1 MSEEIISEIEEDLQ
15 KERFKKYW
23 KNYGKYISVLIVFII
38 FSVGGWQIYEFI
50 EKRRNI
56 EASNIFLNI
65 LDVSKEDTLKAIER
79 IDNIKNLPNGYELLI
94 KFQKANLFIKNNQ
107 ITDAVLLFNQIHQDK
122 SIDKNYRDIA
132 VLLSIMHQYK
142 QENSIVKLDNII
154 STNEHFAMLAKELK
168 AYILYDN
175 GKIKGAHNILEEILN
190 SPNISQRSN
199 ERISNI
205 LKTFEKKLV

>member
-23 KNYGKYISVLIVFII
+23 KNYGKYISLLIVFII
-38 FSVGGWQIYEFI
+38 FSVGGWQIYELLD
-50 EKRRNI
+50 KRRNI

-65 LDVSKEDTLKAIER
+65 LDVSKEDTEKAIEE
-79 IDNIKNLPNGYELLI
+79 IDKIKNLPKGYELLI

-122 SIDKNYRDIA
+122 SIDQNYRDIA

-142 QENSIVKLDNII
+142 QDNSIVKLDNII

-168 AYILYDN
+168 AYILYDD
-175 GKIKGAHNILEEILN
+175 GKIKGAQNILEEILN

-205 LKTFEKKLV
+205 LKTFEKI

>member
-23 KNYGKYISVLIVFII
+23 KNYGKYISLLIVFII
-38 FSVGGWQIYEFI
+38 VSVGGWQIYEFI

-65 LDVSKEDTLKAIER
+65 LDVSKEDTVKAIEK
-79 IDNIKNLPNGYELLI
+79 INNIKNLPNGYELLI
-94 KFQKANLFIKNNQ
+94 KFQKANLFIENNQ

-142 QENSIVKLDNII
+142 QQNSIVKLDNII

-168 AYILYDN
+168 AYILYDD
-175 GKIKGAHNILEEILN
+175 GKIKGAQKILEEILN

-205 LKTFEKKLV
+205 LKTFEKN

>member
-23 KNYGKYISVLIVFII
+23 KNYGKYISLLIVFII

-65 LDVSKEDTLKAIER
+65 LDVSKEDTEKAIEE
-79 IDNIKNLPNGYELLI
+79 IDKIKNLPNGYELLI

-107 ITDAVLLFNQIHQDK
+107 VTEAILLFNQIYQDK
-122 SIDKNYRDIA
+122 SIDQNYRDIA
-132 VLLSIMHQYK
+132 FLLSIMHQYK
-142 QENSIVKLDNII
+142 QENSIAKLDNII

-168 AYILYDN
+168 AYILYDD
-175 GKIKGAHNILEEILN
+175 GKIKGAQNILEEILN

-205 LKTFEKKLV
+205 LKTFEKK

>member
-23 KNYGKYISVLIVFII
+23 KNYGKYISLLIVLII
-38 FSVGGWQIYEFI
+38 FSVGGWQIYDLL

-65 LDVSKEDTLKAIER
+65 LDVSKEDTEKAIEE
-79 IDNIKNLPNGYELLI
+79 IDKIKNLPNGYELLI
-94 KFQKANLFIKNNQ
+94 KFQKANLHIKNNQ
-107 ITDAVLLFNQIHQDK
+107 ISDAVLLFNQIHKDS
-122 SIDKNYRDIA
+122 SIDQNYRDIA
-132 VLLSIMHQYK
+132 FLLSIMHDYK
-142 QENSIVKLDNII
+142 QENSIAKLDNII
-154 STNEHFAMLAKELK
+154 SINEHFAMLAKELK
-168 AYILYDN
+168 AYILYDQ
-175 GKIKGAHNILEEILN
+175 GKIKSAQNILEEILN

-205 LKTFEKKLV
+205 LKTFEKN

>member
-23 KNYGKYISVLIVFII
+23 KNYGKYISLLIVFII

-65 LDVSKEDTLKAIER
+65 LDVSKEDTEKAIEE
-79 IDNIKNLPNGYELLI
+79 IDKIKNLPNGYELLI
-94 KFQKANLFIKNNQ
+94 KFQKANLHIKNNQ
-107 ITDAVLLFNQIHQDK
+107 ISDAVLLLNQIHQDK
-122 SIDKNYRDIA
+122 SIDQNYRDIA
-132 VLLSIMHQYK
+132 FLLSIMHQYK
-142 QENSIVKLDNII
+142 QENSIAKLDNII

-168 AYILYDN
+168 AYILYDD
-175 GKIKGAHNILEEILN
+175 GKIKGAQNILEEILN

-205 LKTFEKKLV
+205 LKTFEKK

>member
-23 KNYGKYISVLIVFII
+23 KNYGKYISLLIVFII
-38 FSVGGWQIYEFI
+38 VSVGGWQIYEFI

-65 LDVSKEDTLKAIER
+65 LDVSKEDTEKAIEE
-79 IDNIKNLPNGYELLI
+79 IDKIKNLPNGYELLI

-142 QENSIVKLDNII
+142 QQNSIVKLDNII

-168 AYILYDN
+168 AYILYDD
-175 GKIKGAHNILEEILN
+175 GKIKGAQKILEEILN

-199 ERISNI
+199 ERILNI
-205 LKTFEKKLV
+205 LKTFEKN

>member
-23 KNYGKYISVLIVFII
+23 KNYGKYISLLIVFII
-38 FSVGGWQIYEFI
+38 FAVGGWQIYEFL

-65 LDVSKEDTLKAIER
+65 LDVSKEDTEKAIEQ
-79 IDNIKNLPNGYELLI
+79 IDNIENMPNGYELLI

-107 ITDAVLLFNQIHQDK
+107 VTEAILLFNQIYQDK
-122 SIDKNYRDIA
+122 SIDQNYRDIA
-132 VLLSIMHQYK
+132 FLLSIMHQYNQK
-142 QENSIVKLDNII
+142 NSIAKLDNVI
-154 STNEHFAMLAKELK
+154 STNEHLAMLAKELK
-168 AYILYDN
+168 AYILYDD

-199 ERISNI
+199 ERISSI
-205 LKTFEKKLV
+205 LKTFEKK

>member
-23 KNYGKYISVLIVFII
+23 KNYGKYISLLIVFII

-65 LDVSKEDTLKAIER
+65 LDVSKEDPEKAIEE
-79 IDNIKNLPNGYELLI
+79 IDKIKNLPNGYELLI

-107 ITDAVLLFNQIHQDK
+107 ITEAVLLFNQIHQDK

-142 QENSIVKLDNII
+142 QQNSIVKLDNII

-168 AYILYDN
+168 AYILYDD
-175 GKIKGAHNILEEILN
+175 GKIKGAQKILEEILN

-205 LKTFEKKLV
+205 LKTFEKN

>member
-23 KNYGKYISVLIVFII
+23 KNYGKYISLLIVFII

-65 LDVSKEDTLKAIER
+65 LDVSKEDTEKAIEE
-79 IDNIKNLPNGYELLI
+79 IDKIKNLPNGYELLI
-94 KFQKANLFIKNNQ
+94 KFQKANLLLKNNQ

-142 QENSIVKLDNII
+142 QQNSIVKLDNII

-168 AYILYDN
+168 AYILYDD
-175 GKIKGAHNILEEILN
+175 GKIKGAQNILEEILN

-205 LKTFEKKLV
+205 LKTFEKN

>member
-23 KNYGKYISVLIVFII
+23 KNYGKYISLLIVFII

-65 LDVSKEDTLKAIER
+65 LDVSQEDTEKAIEE
-79 IDNIKNLPNGYELLI
+79 IDKIKNLPNGYELLI
-94 KFQKANLFIKNNQ
+94 KFQKANLHIKNNQ
-107 ITDAVLLFNQIHQDK
+107 ISDAVLLFNQIHIDS
-122 SIDKNYRDIA
+122 SIDQNYRDIA
-132 VLLSIMHQYK
+132 FLLSIMHQYK
-142 QENSIVKLDNII
+142 QENSIAKLDNII

-168 AYILYDN
+168 AYILYDD
-175 GKIKGAHNILEEILN
+175 GKIKGAQSILEEILN

-205 LKTFEKKLV
+205 LKTFEKK

>member
-23 KNYGKYISVLIVFII
+23 KNYGKYISLLIVFII
-38 FSVGGWQIYEFI
+38 VSVGGWQIYEFI

-65 LDVSKEDTLKAIER
+65 LDVSKEDTLKAIEK

-94 KFQKANLFIKNNQ
+94 KFQKANLFIENNQ

-142 QENSIVKLDNII
+142 QQNSIAKLDNII

-168 AYILYDN
+168 AYILYDD
-175 GKIKGAHNILEEILN
+175 GKIKGAQKILEEILN

-205 LKTFEKKLV
+205 LKTFEKN

>member
-23 KNYGKYISVLIVFII
+23 KNYGKYISSLIVFII

-65 LDVSKEDTLKAIER
+65 LDVSKEDTEKAIKE
-79 IDNIKNLPNGYELLI
+79 IDKIKNLPNGYELLI

-142 QENSIVKLDNII
+142 QQNSIVKLDNII
-154 STNEHFAMLAKELK
+154 SKNEHFAMLAKELK
-168 AYILYDN
+168 AYILYDD
-175 GKIKGAHNILEEILN
+175 GKIKGAQNILEEILN

-205 LKTFEKKLV
+205 LKTFEKK

>member
-23 KNYGKYISVLIVFII
+23 KNYGKYISLLIVFII

-65 LDVSKEDTLKAIER
+65 LDVSKEDTEKAIEE
-79 IDNIKNLPNGYELLI
+79 IDKIKNLPNGYELLI

-107 ITDAVLLFNQIHQDK
+107 ISDAVLLFNQIHQDK
-122 SIDKNYRDIA
+122 SIDQNYRDIA
-132 VLLSIMHQYK
+132 FLLSIMHQYK
-142 QENSIVKLDNII
+142 QENSIAKLDNII

-168 AYILYDN
+168 AYILYDD
-175 GKIKGAHNILEEILN
+175 GKIKGAQNILEEILN

-205 LKTFEKKLV
+205 LKTFEKN

>member
-23 KNYGKYISVLIVFII
+23 KNYGKYISLLIVFII
-38 FSVGGWQIYEFI
+38 VSVGGWQIYEFI

-65 LDVSKEDTLKAIER
+65 LDVSKEDTEKAIEE
-79 IDNIKNLPNGYELLI
+79 IDKIKNLPNGYELLI

-142 QENSIVKLDNII
+142 QQNSIVKLDNII

-168 AYILYDN
+168 AYILYDD
-175 GKIKGAHNILEEILN
+175 GKIKGAQNILEEILN

-199 ERISNI
+199 ERISSI
-205 LKTFEKKLV
+205 LRTFEKK

>member
-23 KNYGKYISVLIVFII
+23 KNYGKYISLLIVFII

-65 LDVSKEDTLKAIER
+65 LDVSKEDTEKAIKE
-79 IDNIKNLPNGYELLI
+79 IDKIKNLPNGYELLI
-94 KFQKANLFIKNNQ
+94 KFQKANLHIKNNQ
-107 ITDAVLLFNQIHQDK
+107 ISDAVLLFNQIHKDS
-122 SIDKNYRDIA
+122 SIDQNYRDIA
-132 VLLSIMHQYK
+132 FLLSIMHDYK
-142 QENSIVKLDNII
+142 QENSIAKLDNII

-168 AYILYDN
+168 AYILYDE
-175 GKIKGAHNILEEILN
+175 GKIKGAQDILEEILN

-205 LKTFEKKLV
+205 LKTFKKN

>member
-23 KNYGKYISVLIVFII
+23 KNYGKYISLLIVFII

-65 LDVSKEDTLKAIER
+65 LDVSKEDTVKATEEIDR
-79 IDNIKNLPNGYELLI
+79 IKSLPNGYELLI
-94 KFQKANLFIKNNQ
+94 KFQKANLHIKNNQ
-107 ITDAVLLFNQIHQDK
+107 ISDAVLLFNQIHQDK
-122 SIDKNYRDIA
+122 SIDQSYRDIA
-132 VLLSIMHQYK
+132 FLLSIMHQYK
-142 QENSIVKLDNII
+142 QENSIAKLDNII
-154 STNEHFAMLAKELK
+154 STNVHFAMLAKELK
-168 AYILYDN
+168 AYILYDD
-175 GKIKGAHNILEEILN
+175 GKIKGAQNILEEILN

-205 LKTFEKKLV
+205 LKTFEKK

>member
-23 KNYGKYISVLIVFII
+23 KNYGKYISLLIVFII
-38 FSVGGWQIYEFI
+38 VSVGGWQIYEFI

-65 LDVSKEDTLKAIER
+65 LDVSKEDTEKAIEE
-79 IDNIKNLPNGYELLI
+79 IDKIKNLPNGYELLI
-94 KFQKANLFIKNNQ
+94 KFQKANLFIENNQ

-142 QENSIVKLDNII
+142 QQNSIVKLDNII

-168 AYILYDN
+168 AYILYDD
-175 GKIKGAHNILEEILN
+175 GKIKGAQKILEEILN

-205 LKTFEKKLV
+205 LKTFEKK

>member
-23 KNYGKYISVLIVFII
+23 KNYGKYISLLIVFII

-65 LDVSKEDTLKAIER
+65 LDVSKEDTEKAIEE
-79 IDNIKNLPNGYELLI
+79 IDKIKNLPNGYELLI
-94 KFQKANLFIKNNQ
+94 KFQKANLHIKNNQ
-107 ITDAVLLFNQIHQDK
+107 ISDAVLLFNQIHQDK
-122 SIDKNYRDIA
+122 SIDQSYRDIA
-132 VLLSIMHQYK
+132 SLLSIMHQYK
-142 QENSIVKLDNII
+142 QENSIAKLDNII

-168 AYILYDN
+168 AYILYDD
-175 GKIKGAHNILEEILN
+175 GKIKGAQNILEEILN

-205 LKTFEKKLV
+205 LKTFEKN

>member
-23 KNYGKYISVLIVFII
+23 KNYGKYISLLILFII

-65 LDVSKEDTLKAIER
+65 LDVSKEDTEKAIEE
-79 IDNIKNLPNGYELLI
+79 IDKIKNLPNGYELLI
-94 KFQKANLFIKNNQ
+94 KFQKANLHIKNNQ
-107 ITDAVLLFNQIHQDK
+107 ISDAVLLFNQIHLDS
-122 SIDKNYRDIA
+122 SIDQNYRDIA
-132 VLLSIMHQYK
+132 FLLSIMHQYK
-142 QENSIVKLDNII
+142 QENSIAKLDNII
-154 STNEHFAMLAKELK
+154 TTNEHFAMLAKELK
-168 AYILYDN
+168 AYILYDD
-175 GKIKGAHNILEEILN
+175 GKIKGAQNILEEILN

-205 LKTFEKKLV
+205 LKTFEKN

>member
-23 KNYGKYISVLIVFII
+23 KNYGKYISLLIVFII

-65 LDVSKEDTLKAIER
+65 LDVSKEDTEKAIEE
-79 IDNIKNLPNGYELLI
+79 IDKIKNLPNGYELLI
-94 KFQKANLFIKNNQ
+94 KFQKANLHIKNNQ
-107 ITDAVLLFNQIHQDK
+107 ISDAVLLFNQIHQDK
-122 SIDKNYRDIA
+122 SIDQNYRDIA
-132 VLLSIMHQYK
+132 FLLSIMHQYK
-142 QENSIVKLDNII
+142 QENSIAKLDNII

-168 AYILYDN
+168 AYILYDD
-175 GKIKGAHNILEEILN
+175 GKIKGAQNILEEILN

-205 LKTFEKKLV
+205 LKTFEKN

>member
-23 KNYGKYISVLIVFII
+23 KNYGKYISLLIVFII
-38 FSVGGWQIYEFI
+38 FSVGGWQIYELL

-65 LDVSKEDTLKAIER
+65 LDVSKEDTEKAIEE
-79 IDNIKNLPNGYELLI
+79 IDKIKNLPNGYELLI
-94 KFQKANLFIKNNQ
+94 KFQKANLHIKNNK
-107 ITDAVLLFNQIHQDK
+107 ISDAVLLFNQIYIDS
-122 SIDKNYRDIA
+122 SIDQNYRDIA
-132 VLLSIMHQYK
+132 FLLSIMHQYK
-142 QENSIVKLDNII
+142 QENSIAKLDNII

-168 AYILYDN
+168 AYILYDD
-175 GKIKGAHNILEEILN
+175 GKIKGAQNILEEILN

-205 LKTFEKKLV
+205 LKTFEKN

>member
-23 KNYGKYISVLIVFII
+23 KNYGKYISLLIVFII

-65 LDVSKEDTLKAIER
+65 LDVSKEDTEKAIEE
-79 IDNIKNLPNGYELLI
+79 IDKIKNLPNGYELLI
-94 KFQKANLFIKNNQ
+94 KFQKANLFIKNDQ
-107 ITDAVLLFNQIHQDK
+107 ISDAILLFNQIHQDNL
-122 SIDKNYRDIA
+122 IDQNYRDIA
-132 VLLSIMHQYK
+132 FLLSIMHQYK
-142 QENSIVKLDNII
+142 QENSTAKLDNII

-168 AYILYDN
+168 AYILYDD
-175 GKIKGAHNILEEILN
+175 GKIKGAQNILEEILN

-205 LKTFEKKLV
+205 LKTFEKN

>member
-23 KNYGKYISVLIVFII
+23 KNYGKYISLLIVFII

-65 LDVSKEDTLKAIER
+65 LDVSKEDTKKAINE
-79 IDNIKNLPNGYELLI
+79 IDKIKNLPNGYELLI
-94 KFQKANLFIKNNQ
+94 KFQKANLHIKNNH
-107 ITDAVLLFNQIHQDK
+107 ISDAVLLLNQIHQDK
-122 SIDKNYRDIA
+122 SIDQNYRDIA
-132 VLLSIMHQYK
+132 FLLSIMHQYK
-142 QENSIVKLDNII
+142 QENSIAKLDNII
-154 STNEHFAMLAKELK
+154 TTNEHFAMLAKELK
-168 AYILYDN
+168 AYILYDD
-175 GKIKGAHNILEEILN
+175 GKIKGAQNILEEILN

-205 LKTFEKKLV
+205 LKTFEKN

>member
-23 KNYGKYISVLIVFII
+23 KNYGKYISLLIVFII

-65 LDVSKEDTLKAIER
+65 LDVSKEDTEKAIEE
-79 IDNIKNLPNGYELLI
+79 IDKIKNLPNGYELLI
-94 KFQKANLFIKNNQ
+94 KFQKANLHIKNNQ
-107 ITDAVLLFNQIHQDK
+107 ISDAVLLFNQIHMDS
-122 SIDKNYRDIA
+122 SIDQNYRDIA
-132 VLLSIMHQYK
+132 FLLSIMHHYK
-142 QENSIVKLDNII
+142 QENSIAKLDNII

-168 AYILYDN
+168 AYILYDD
-175 GKIKGAHNILEEILN
+175 GKVKGAQNILEEILN

-205 LKTFEKKLV
+205 LKTFEKK

>member
-23 KNYGKYISVLIVFII
+23 KNYGKYISLLIVFII

-65 LDVSKEDTLKAIER
+65 LDVSKEDTEKAIEE
-79 IDNIKNLPNGYELLI
+79 IDKIKNLTNGYELLI

-107 ITDAVLLFNQIHQDK
+107 ITDAVILFNQIHQDK
-122 SIDKNYRDIA
+122 SIDQNYRDIA

-142 QENSIVKLDNII
+142 QDNSIVKLDNII

-168 AYILYDN
+168 AYILYDD
-175 GKIKGAHNILEEILN
+175 GKIKGAQNILEEILN

-205 LKTFEKKLV
+205 LKTFEKK

>member
-23 KNYGKYISVLIVFII
+23 KNYGKYISLLIVFII
-38 FSVGGWQIYEFI
+38 FSVGGWQIYELL

-65 LDVSKEDTLKAIER
+65 LDVSKEDTEKAIEE
-79 IDNIKNLPNGYELLI
+79 IDKIKNLPNGYELLI
-94 KFQKANLFIKNNQ
+94 KFQKANLHIKNNQ
-107 ITDAVLLFNQIHQDK
+107 ISDAVLLFNQIHQDK
-122 SIDKNYRDIA
+122 SIDQSYRDTA
-132 VLLSIMHQYK
+132 FLLSIMHQYK
-142 QENSIVKLDNII
+142 QENSIAKLDNII
-154 STNEHFAMLAKELK
+154 STNVHFAMLAKELK
-168 AYILYDN
+168 AYILYDD
-175 GKIKGAHNILEEILN
+175 GKIKGAQNILEEILN

-205 LKTFEKKLV
+205 LKTFEKK

>member
-23 KNYGKYISVLIVFII
+23 KNYGKYISLLIVFII
-38 FSVGGWQIYEFI
+38 FAVGGWQIYEFL

-56 EASNIFLNI
+56 EASNVFLNI
-65 LDVSKEDTLKAIER
+65 LDVSKEDTEKAIEQ
-79 IDNIKNLPNGYELLI
+79 IDNIENMPNGYELLI

-107 ITDAVLLFNQIHQDK
+107 VTEAILLFNQIYQDK
-122 SIDKNYRDIA
+122 SIDQNYRDIA
-132 VLLSIMHQYK
+132 FLLSIMHQYDQK
-142 QENSIVKLDNII
+142 NSITKLDNLI

-168 AYILYDN
+168 AYILYDD

-205 LKTFEKKLV
+205 LKTFEKK

>member
-23 KNYGKYISVLIVFII
+23 KNYGKYISLLIVFII

-50 EKRRNI
+50 DKRRNI

-65 LDVSKEDTLKAIER
+65 LDISKKDTEKAIEE
-79 IDNIKNLPNGYELLI
+79 IDKIKNLPNGYELLI
-94 KFQKANLFIKNNQ
+94 KFQKANLHIKNNQ
-107 ITDAVLLFNQIHQDK
+107 ISDAVLVLNQIHIDS
-122 SIDKNYRDIA
+122 SIDQNYRDIA
-132 VLLSIMHQYK
+132 FLLSIMHQYK

-168 AYILYDN
+168 AYILYDD
-175 GKIKGAHNILEEILN
+175 GKIKRAQNILEEILN

-205 LKTFEKKLV
+205 LKTFEKK

>member
-23 KNYGKYISVLIVFII
+23 KNYGKYISLLIVFII

-65 LDVSKEDTLKAIER
+65 LDVSKEDTEKAIEE
-79 IDNIKNLPNGYELLI
+79 IDKIKNLPNGYELLI

-142 QENSIVKLDNII
+142 QQNSIVKLDNII

-168 AYILYDN
+168 AYILYDD
-175 GKIKGAHNILEEILN
+175 GKIKGAQKILEEILN

-205 LKTFEKKLV
+205 LKTFEKN